1 MSKFVK
7 RCIGFVQKETILCIA
22 IALALIFSMIVP
34 PNLSYIAYVDW
45 DTLFLLF
52 SLMAVTKGFQK
63 AGLFLYLGNHLIKR
77 ATTSRKML
85 FSLVF
90 LPFISSMVIT
100 NDVSLLIFV
109 PFGLTV
115 LQMANQ
121 ESLIVP
127 LVVMQTVAANLG
139 SMLTPMGNPQNLYLY
154 TKFNLHFGQL
164 CQLMLPYVLLSALC
178 LTLLILFRR
187 STSVP
192 MSFSPAKPP
201 DPKCFLC
208 SSVGFSLCLLG
219 IFQTIPPILI
229 ALGNFIFLFFTI
241 SNQL

>member
-1 MSKFVK
+1 
-7 RCIGFVQKETILCIA
+7 
-22 IALALIFSMIVP
+22 
-34 PNLSYIAYVDW
+34 
-45 DTLFLLF
+45 
-52 SLMAVTKGFQK
+52 
-63 AGLFLYLGNHLIKR
+63 
-77 ATTSRKML
+77 
-85 FSLVF
+85 
-90 LPFISSMVIT
+90 MVIT

-178 LTLLILFRR
+178 LTLLILSEVHLR
-187 STSVP
+187 SDVFLPSKATG
-192 MSFSPAKPP
+192 
-201 DPKCFLC
+201 PKCFLC

-219 IFQTIPPILI
+219 IFKPSLLFSLP
-229 ALGNFIFLFFTI
+229 FVFLFFFFSQTKVYWLTLTI
-241 SNQL
+241 PFWNIFCSFYFHWKPRMHW

>member
-1 MSKFVK
+1 MEEFPSGQRGQTVNLLSTTSMVRIHPPPPQESDRFYNRSLFHFFPFPGVHVLMSKFVK

-90 LPFISSMVIT
+90 
-100 NDVSLLIFV
+100 
-109 PFGLTV
+109 
-115 LQMANQ
+115 
-121 ESLIVP
+121 
-127 LVVMQTVAANLG
+127 
-139 SMLTPMGNPQNLYLY
+139 Y
-154 TKFNLHFGQL
+154 
-164 CQLMLPYVLLSALC
+164 LLS
-178 LTLLILFRR
+178 
-187 STSVP
+187 P
-192 MSFSPAKPP
+192 EW
-201 DPKCFLC
+201 
-208 SSVGFSLCLLG
+208 
-219 IFQTIPPILI
+219 
-229 ALGNFIFLFFTI
+229 
-241 SNQL
+241 

>member
-164 CQLMLPYVLLSALC
+164 CQLMPDC
-178 LTLLILFRR
+178 F
-187 STSVP
+187 ST
-192 MSFSPAKPP
+192 
-201 DPKCFLC
+201 
-208 SSVGFSLCLLG
+208 LG
-219 IFQTIPPILI
+219 IT
-229 ALGNFIFLFFTI
+229 
-241 SNQL
+241 